1 MRIIWLYHFLV
12 VALKFE
18 NFLAKSNPPIS
29 IAEHNKGLF
38 DSFDILKP
46 FLNKE
51 KLSKYLQVIEKLLK
65 FHDYGKINQKFQDKL
80 SNKKRHNDEIPHE
93 WLSIAFID
101 TEIKKWLKSY
111 DNGEVRF
118 YTLFCYCI
126 LNHHNR
132 NKEFSMDSVVKAI
145 DYDLSKK
152 CPDFEF
158 NRYYD
163 IHKDFNDKISNNFE
177 AYFNDL
183 VFFKGILH
191 KCDYSASAGILPE
204 CDYQGDYDKDFESG
218 LAKKGITNLREFQKR
233 ARDLSNKSIILIA
246 STGMGKTEYSMN
258 WINGN
263 KAFYLLGL
271 KIAVNT
277 MFERFKDFFSEQN
290 VSLLHGDVKYQL
302 ADEED
307 NLDDFNFK
315 LAKARQFSYP
325 LTIATADQLITSVSK
340 FNGFELHYL
349 TASYSKIVIDEI
361 QSFSPESIACIVV
374 FLQEIAGLGGKFL
387 LMTATLPP
395 FIKNEFKDIAHF
407 EETQYLPIKRHKIE
421 LIDSFIEESD
431 FDIVSKKVIDS
442 KKVLII
448 CNTVGKAQLIYEK
461 LKERNPNL
469 LHARFINS
477 DKKSKED
484 EILKCESG
492 IWITTQIVEASLDID
507 FDLLLTECSTI
518 DSILQRFGR
527 CYRKREYHETS
538 PNILIFKFDQISKK
552 IYDTEILDRS
562 FEVLKEYDG
571 ILLTEEQKQEM
582 INKVFE
588 DIGNTKY
595 YQNYNKY
602 KTLLKSGFRAENK
615 SEAQEFFRKITNTY
629 NIIPKPLYLKNQ
641 NNIDT
646 LIKKIDNS
654 SGIEKFKLK
663 KEFNDFCVGIQ
674 LLDKKKTDL
683 LKDFG
688 IESNFL
694 KKEEIK
700 LLDGI
705 NYTYE
710 KGVEFRK
717 EFKDMD
723 NFIF

>member
-1 MRIIWLYHFLV
+1 VL
-12 VALKFE
+12 ALKFE

-29 IAEHNKGLF
+29 VAEHNKGLF
-38 DSFDILKP
+38 ASFDTLKP

-51 KLSKYLQVIEKLLK
+51 RLSKYLQVIEKLLE

-80 SNKKRHNDEIPHE
+80 SKKKRHNDEIPHE
-93 WLSIAFID
+93 WLSIAFVD
-101 TEIKKWLKSY
+101 TKIKKWLKDY

-132 NKEFSMDSVVKAI
+132 NKEFSLDSVVKTI
-145 DYDLSKK
+145 NYDLSKK

-158 NRYYD
+158 NRDYD
-163 IHKDFNDKISNNFE
+163 IHKDFNNKISNNFE

-204 CDYQGDYDKDFESG
+204 RDYQGDYKNDFESG
-218 LAKKGITNLREFQKR
+218 LVKKGIANLREFQKR

-271 KIAVNT
+271 KIAVNA

-302 ADEED
+302 AAEED
-307 NLDDFNFK
+307 SLDDFNFK

-325 LTIATADQLITSVSK
+325 LTIATADQLITSVFK

-387 LMTATLPP
+387 LMTATLPR
-395 FIKNEFKDIAHF
+395 FIKNELKDIAHF
-407 EETQYLPIKRHKIE
+407 EEPQYLPIKRHKIKVVD
-421 LIDSFIEESD
+421 LNIEEFD
-431 FDIVSKKVIDS
+431 FESIDS

-469 LHARFINS
+469 LHARFINCH
-477 DKKSKED
+477 KKSKED

-507 FDLLLTECSTI
+507 FDLLLTECSAI
-518 DSILQRFGR
+518 DSFLQRLGR
-527 CYRKREYHETS
+527 CYRKREYSQTI
-538 PNILIFKFDQISKK
+538 PNILIFKFDQISKT
-552 IYDTEILDRS
+552 IYDPEILERS
-562 FEVLKEYDG
+562 LKVLQEYDEF
-571 ILLTEEQKQEM
+571 LLTEEQKQEM

-588 DIGNTKY
+588 DIENTKY
-595 YQNYNKY
+595 YQSYNKY

-615 SEAQEFFRKITNTY
+615 GEAQELFRKITNTY

-641 NNIDT
+641 NEIDT
-646 LIKKIDNS
+646 LIKDIDNS

-674 LLDKKKTDL
+674 LLGKKKTDL

-705 NYTYE
+705 TYTYE
-710 KGVEFRK
+710 KGVEFIK